1 MITLL
6 KHRGMNGTQAT
17 ANTVREP
24 WTIAGNLDAQVH
36 ETHTG
41 LVVLLG
47 DKAYKAKKP
56 VTTDFLD
63 FSTPARRQHACDR
76 EVALNRRLAPNSYL
90 GVAHFTGPHGGMS
103 EPVIV
108 MRRYGDGTRLA
119 SMVKN
124 GQPVHD
130 QLRAIAETLARF
142 HTDAARGRAIDAQST
157 VGAVAARWQENLEEL
172 QRYPD
177 TVVSHRAV
185 REVQRLATQFV
196 SGRASLFALRITE
209 RRIVDGH
216 ADLLAD
222 DIFCTPEELAILDCL
237 EFDDNLRYVDT
248 IDDAAFLAMDI
259 EFLGREDLA
268 NHFLDEYSRRA
279 SDPAPLALKNF
290 YIAYR
295 AVVRAKVDCV
305 RVVQGHE
312 ESVADVR
319 RHIDI
324 ALKHLRAGTVQLI
337 IVGGGPGTGKTT
349 LSRALAEQL
358 GAQVISTDDVR
369 RELQRAGVIA
379 GTAGVLDAG
388 LYTPEN
394 VCTVYDEVLR
404 RAHRLLSSG
413 TSVILD
419 GTWRGTRRRE
429 RARELADQTRSP
441 IVELTCSIPLEK
453 ASARIES
460 RRVTNSDATP
470 QIAAEMAEHA
480 DSSIED
486 HLIDTS
492 QPLADSVKAAE
503 QLCRL
508 AIQSSK
514 SNRDSD
520 AQ

>member
-1 MITLL
+1 
-6 KHRGMNGTQAT
+6 MNGMAAT
-17 ANTVREP
+17 ANTVRDP

-56 VTTDFLD
+56 VSTDFLD
-63 FSTPARRQHACDR
+63 FSTPARRRRACDR
-76 EVALNRRLAPNSYL
+76 EVALNRRLSPNSYV
-90 GVAHFTGPHGGMS
+90 GVAHFTGPHGGPS

-108 MRRYGDGTRLA
+108 MRRYPDGTRLA

-124 GQPVHD
+124 GQPVQA
-130 QLRAIAETLARF
+130 QLRAIAETLASF
-142 HTDAARGRAIDAQST
+142 HGGANRGSAIDAQGSASAIT
-157 VGAVAARWQENLEEL
+157 ARWQENLEEL

-177 TVVSHRAV
+177 TVISHAAV
-185 REVQRLATQFV
+185 REVQRLVTQFV
-196 SGRASLFALRITE
+196 SGRASLFAQRIAE
-209 RRIVDGH
+209 GRIVDGH

-268 NHFLDEYSRRA
+268 NFFLAEYSRRA
-279 SDPAPLALKNF
+279 GDPAPIALKHF
-290 YIAYR
+290 YTAYR

-305 RVVQGHE
+305 RVAQGHHE
-312 ESVADVR
+312 AAGEAR

-349 LSRALAEQL
+349 LSRALAEQS

-379 GTAGVLDAG
+379 GTAGILDAE

-394 VCTVYDEVLR
+394 VGKVYDEVLR
-404 RAHRLLSSG
+404 RAHLCLSTG

-419 GTWRGTRRRE
+419 GTWRDNRQRE
-429 RARELADQTRSP
+429 CARGLADQTSSP
-441 IVELTCSIPLEK
+441 IVELTCSVPLEN
-453 ASARIES
+453 ASARIQT
-460 RRVTNSDATP
+460 RRMTTSDATP
-470 QIAAEMAEHA
+470 RIAAALAEHTDA
-480 DSSIED
+480 STDG

-492 QPLADSVKAAE
+492 RPLADSVEEAE
-503 QLCRL
+503 QICCL
-508 AIQSSK
+508 AI
-514 SNRDSD
+514 
-520 AQ
+520 